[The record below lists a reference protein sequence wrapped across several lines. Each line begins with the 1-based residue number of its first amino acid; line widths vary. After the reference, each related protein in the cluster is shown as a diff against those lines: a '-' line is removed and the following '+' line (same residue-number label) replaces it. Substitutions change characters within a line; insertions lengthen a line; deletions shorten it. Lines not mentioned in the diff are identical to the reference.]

1 VAANAVV
8 LNGTEVPAGALA
20 VGAPAVIKPDRA
32 RAADI
37 AMGVESYVKKT
48 KRFAQEL
55 RRLDG

>member
-1 VAANAVV
+1 VV